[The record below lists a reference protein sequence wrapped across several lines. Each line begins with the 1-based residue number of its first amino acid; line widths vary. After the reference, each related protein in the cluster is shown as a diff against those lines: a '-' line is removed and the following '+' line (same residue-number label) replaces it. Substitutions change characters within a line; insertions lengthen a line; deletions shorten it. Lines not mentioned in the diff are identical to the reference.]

1 MIRAP
6 RLVVP
11 WESRWQSFRT
21 ALKPAL
27 ARSRP
32 RWDGECSL
40 AHANFRSTLASS
52 LLHIALISLVARS
65 AFVQVSPEPQVPLLP
80 ENVNIVYFSGSL
92 PPINDAGGAKPG
104 RSGAQGGRAAK
115 RQEQEIKISNEPE
128 SADVIA
134 QVQHLNLPRKLRPT
148 ANLIALVAEE
158 APAQVNANAKLRL
171 PDANTVLPI
180 APSPESLVQQIRQ
193 IKAPELQAQ
202 VVPPSVEALAQPIH
216 QLEPPDLRTQIVP
229 PPVEIPV
236 TKSTDLSRLTIP
248 NDLTPVV
255 LPPFA
260 ARKRP
265 AAPIVSEVAP
275 VQLANNSDSHVLNQL
290 LQSSGTAR
298 ATLAK
303 QSSGAAAN
311 GNSQNGTRAS
321 EYVISATIGP
331 EVGLPAQAKPGS
343 GRFSPSGGPTPGL
356 GEKGTGTGSSAGSG
370 EGAAVNTL
378 KGPGAAISGNG
389 PGVPSQATK
398 GNSLGVGKG
407 GSGTGEGQ
415 NAGITIRGNTIQ
427 LASFAAAEP
436 PLPSV
441 KLPLGPRKPPSV
453 TIIAS
458 SRSGGAVN
466 RYGALPGGKVYTIYL
481 DTPAGTATLEFA
493 NAQASTRGFEEEL
506 TAPEPITT
514 DLPLSLRGARILL
527 QCKMDRDGVMHGFR
541 VLESLGNNLAPAVI
555 SALENWRFR
564 PVLQRGESVEVDA
577 IIGLNVQVH

>member
-6 RLVVP
+6 RLVIP
-11 WESRWQSFRT
+11 WESGWQSFRT

-27 ARSRP
+27 ARSKP

-40 AHANFRSTLASS
+40 AHSNFRSTLASG
-52 LLHIALISLVARS
+52 LLHAALIVIVARS
-65 AFVQVSPEPQVPLLP
+65 AFVQATPQPQAAFFP

-104 RSGAQGGRAAK
+104 RSGAQGGRAAQ
-115 RQEQEIKISNEPE
+115 RPEQEIKVSNERE
-128 SADVIA
+128 ATDVIA
-134 QVQHLNLPRKLRPT
+134 QVQHLNLPRKLEPT

-158 APAQVNANAKLRL
+158 APVHIVNAKLHL
-171 PDANTVLPI
+171 PDAHTVLPI
-180 APSPESLVQQIRQ
+180 APSPESPVQQIRQ
-193 IKAPELQAQ
+193 IKAPDLQAQ
-202 VVPPSVEALAQPIH
+202 VAPPPVDALTQPIQ
-216 QLEPPDLRTQIVP
+216 QLQPPDLKPQVVP
-229 PPVEIPV
+229 PPVEIPIV
-236 TKSTDLSRLTIP
+236 KSADLARLTIP

-260 ARKRP
+260 ARKP
-265 AAPIVSEVAP
+265 APPIASDVAP
-275 VQLANNSDSHVLNQL
+275 VQLANNRDSHVLNKL
-290 LQSSGTAR
+290 LQVSGGSN

-303 QSSGAAAN
+303 QSSGAASG

-321 EYVISATIGP
+321 EYVISAAIGP
-331 EVGLPAQAKPGS
+331 ELGLPAQARAGS

-356 GEKGTGTGSSAGSG
+356 GEKGIGTGLSSGSG

-378 KGPGAAISGNG
+378 KGPGAATSGNG

-398 GNSLGVGKG
+398 GNSVGVGKG
-407 GSGTGEGQ
+407 GSGSGEGGD
-415 NAGITIRGNTIQ
+415 AGITIRGNTIQ
-427 LASFAAAEP
+427 IASFAPTQP
-436 PLPSV
+436 PLSSV
-441 KLPLGPRKPPSV
+441 GRPLGPRKPPAV

-466 RYGALPGGKVYTIYL
+466 RYGALAGGKVYTIYL

-493 NAQASTRGFEEEL
+493 NAQSNTRGFEEEL

-527 QCKMDRDGVMHGFR
+527 QCKMDREGVMHGFR
-541 VLESLGNNLAPAVI
+541 VLESLENNLAPAVI
-555 SALENWRFR
+555 AALENWRFR
-564 PVLQRGESVEVDA
+564 PVLQHGESVEVDA
-577 IIGLNVQVH
+577 IIGLNVQIH